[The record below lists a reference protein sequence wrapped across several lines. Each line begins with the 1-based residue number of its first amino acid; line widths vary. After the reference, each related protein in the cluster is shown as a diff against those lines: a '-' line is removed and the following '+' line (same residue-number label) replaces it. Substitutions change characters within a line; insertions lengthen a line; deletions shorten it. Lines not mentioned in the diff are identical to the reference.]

1 MKPAIVQGSKDGTV
15 LTVHVQP
22 KSSRTECV
30 GRYGDALKIRVA
42 APPIDGE
49 ANEELT
55 RFLAC
60 ELAIPRTA
68 VRIESGAGGRHK
80 RVLLKGVRAS
90 DVQAYLNR
98 KGW

>member
-1 MKPAIVQGSKDGTV
+1 MTSLIVQDSKDGAV
-15 LTVHVQP
+15 LTVLVQA

-30 GRYGDALKIRVA
+30 GRCGDALKIRVA
-42 APPIDGE
+42 APPVDGA

-55 RFLAC
+55 RFLAG

-80 RVLLKGVRAS
+80 RVLLKGVRSS